1 MSPAPPD
8 SRDRIEP
15 GSDRPQALESGKRP
29 APPSP
34 WPARHRRHWRWAT
47 VVVALLAL
55 ALVALREPLAQRL
68 WPDTRLQ
75 RLLQQGELAL
85 RQGRLSSDDGS
96 GARQRFEAAQAL
108 DSDRGEAYDG
118 LRRVGEAALAQAR
131 DALKQ
136 DDLGR
141 AREALALALAL
152 QMPKPQTDS
161 IALQLRQREAA
172 DAGIDRMLEQA
183 AAAHRAG
190 RLTGSEDAA
199 LPLYQRV
206 LAL

>member
-1 MSPAPPD
+1 M
-8 SRDRIEP
+8 
-15 GSDRPQALESGKRP
+15 
-29 APPSP
+29 
-34 WPARHRRHWRWAT
+34 
-47 VVVALLAL
+47 ALLAL
-55 ALVALREPLAQRL
+55 VLVALREPLAQRL

-96 GARQRFEAAQAL
+96 GARQQFEAALAL

-131 DALKQ
+131 DALEQ

-152 QMPKPQTDS
+152 RWGDVRDRTMLIQRPPRS
-161 IALQLRQREAA
+161 AREATRRRRSPA
-172 DAGIDRMLEQA
+172 RSGCSARQPCA
-183 AAAHRAG
+183 A
-190 RLTGSEDAA
+190 
-199 LPLYQRV
+199 
-206 LAL
+206 